1 MCLLCS
7 LSLQL
12 HLPPTSL
19 RSPLITRTDRQRVK
33 EREGGGAF
41 VSQMHFS
48 ELSKSLNC
56 IARPNAQRQ
65 RRRQRGSEREQGRG
79 CARLGRGAIRSNTFK
94 RITPELSHT
103 HTYINT
109 LAYTV
114 VHKES
119 KRKRATHK
127 RQKSNLRCSDKS
139 SKPACCSA
147 AAAAAAL
154 LLPSLTVYLVR

>member
-1 MCLLCS
+1 M
-7 LSLQL
+7 
-12 HLPPTSL
+12 
-19 RSPLITRTDRQRVK
+19 R
-33 EREGGGAF
+33 
-41 VSQMHFS
+41 
-48 ELSKSLNC
+48 
-56 IARPNAQRQ
+56 
-65 RRRQRGSEREQGRG
+65 RGSDGDREAETEAETEAAAAKESEAEAVQGW
-79 CARLGRGAIRSNTFK
+79 AEAQFVATLSSTL
-94 RITPELSHT
+94 PQSSHT
-103 HTYINT
+103 HT

-147 AAAAAAL
+147 AAL

>member
-1 MCLLCS
+1 M
-7 LSLQL
+7 
-12 HLPPTSL
+12 
-19 RSPLITRTDRQRVK
+19 R
-33 EREGGGAF
+33 
-41 VSQMHFS
+41 
-48 ELSKSLNC
+48 
-56 IARPNAQRQ
+56 
-65 RRRQRGSEREQGRG
+65 RGSDCDREAAKDSKAEAVQGW
-79 CARLGRGAIRSNTFK
+79 AEAQFVATLSSALPQSSH
-94 RITPELSHT
+94 SHT
-103 HTYINT
+103 YTHT

-147 AAAAAAL
+147 AAAL